1 MILILKIL
9 VVMNFFFFLE
19 INNLCLLFIKLL
31 LIMYKLIFEVNLV
44 FNFGFIY
51 IYMIELVNKIR
62 LFYFNIKM
70 VFFYVEYE
78 CFLCYLYIV
87 IMYYILM

>member
-1 MILILKIL
+1 MILIVKIL
-9 VVMNFFFFLE
+9 VVMKFFFFLE

-51 IYMIELVNKIR
+51 IYMIE
-62 LFYFNIKM
+62 
-70 VFFYVEYE
+70 
-78 CFLCYLYIV
+78 
-87 IMYYILM
+87 